1 MNRPMSADL
10 LIHATLTVSGDPGLL
25 HAADARIKAL
35 LVEEIFEGGFE
46 EHHGDAALSY
56 DFKVRGG
63 VPFPA
68 FAAASQEF
76 PQLEVVAEWVNVG
89 AGRRGRARIADGR
102 IVDHAEE
109 PITTGTADE
118 RNRYFEVEPD
128 GTLRLA
134 FVLVQRERGVWTG
147 YMLNHERDA
156 LFQIM
161 RSGEAI
167 ELRATEGAAEWALVW
182 QLRGPDDAPQVQLL
196 EPPQPV
202 AAELY
207 AELELLAQDFVGE
220 WIWLREAPVAD
231 TAIERERYARYGYTV
246 RDANVRVARLQRMR
260 GDADV
265 TQPIVHSTLD
275 AEYDWIRAVLQR
287 CWA

>member
-1 MNRPMSADL
+1 MTADL

-25 HAADARIKAL
+25 PAADARIKAL

-68 FAAASQEF
+68 FATASQEF
-76 PQLEVVAEWVNVG
+76 PQLEVVAEWVNVA

-102 IVDHAEE
+102 IVDHVEE
-109 PITTGTADE
+109 SIATGATEAH
-118 RNRYFEVEPD
+118 NRYFEVDPD

-134 FVLVQRERGVWTG
+134 FALVQRDRGIWAG
-147 YMLNHERDA
+147 YVLNHERDA

-167 ELRATEGAAEWALVW
+167 ELRATEGAADWALVW
-182 QLRGPDDAPQVQLL
+182 SLRGPDDAPQAQLF
-196 EPPQPV
+196 ESPQPV
-202 AAELY
+202 ARELY
-207 AELELLAQDFVGE
+207 AELERLAQDFVGE
-220 WIWLREAPVAD
+220 WIWLREAPAAD

-265 TQPIVHSTLD
+265 TQPIVYSTLD
-275 AEYDWIRAVLQR
+275 AEHDWIRAVLRR